1 VTSASPRPGL
11 IERYRERLPFDA
23 GDPVITLGEGST
35 PLVHAPAL
43 SERVGA
49 EVWLKLEGLNPTG
62 SFKDRGMTCAVSA
75 AVREGAK
82 AVICA
87 STGNTSASAAA
98 YAARAGIRCAVLVPD
113 GKIATGKLAQALMHG
128 ARVIVLRGNFDEA
141 LKLVRELA
149 DRHPISLVNSVNQFR
164 LEGQK
169 TASFE
174 IVEALGE
181 ERPLDALCIPV
192 GNAGNITAYWKGFRE
207 LGAAPRMFGFQ
218 AEGAS
223 PLVQGRP
230 VPNPETVASAIR
242 IGNPARWEEAMD
254 AMTSSQ
260 GAVRAV
266 TDAQIL
272 DAYRFLAAREGVFCE
287 PASAASVAGLMTHGA
302 GGAERV
308 ACVLTGHGLKDPST
322 ALDQA
327 GAVVPCE
334 PELAAVE
341 QAVLG

>member
-1 VTSASPRPGL
+1 MAHVWRGVLREYADRLGVTDAST
-11 IERYRERLPFDA
+11 
-23 GDPVITLGEGST
+23 VVTLGEGGT
-35 PLVHAPAL
+35 PLLPAPAL
-43 SERVGA
+43 SRRTGA
-49 EVWLKLEGLNPTG
+49 DVWVKFEGMNPTG
-62 SFKDRGMTCAVSA
+62 SFKDRGMTVAVSRA
-75 AVREGAK
+75 IEHGAK

-174 IVEALGE
+174 IAEALGAE
-181 ERPLDALCIPV
+181 HPLDALCIPV
-192 GNAGNITAYWKGFRE
+192 GNAGNVTAYWKGFRE
-207 LGAAPRMFGFQ
+207 LGLAPRMLGFQ
-218 AEGAS
+218 AAGAA
-223 PLVQGRP
+223 PLVHGTP
-230 VPNPETVASAIR
+230 VASPETVASAIR

-266 TDAQIL
+266 TDEQIL
-272 DAYRFLAAREGVFCE
+272 DAYRFLAAHEGVFCE
-287 PASAASVAGLMTHGA
+287 PASAASVAGLMAHGA

-308 ACVLTGHGLKDPST
+308 ACVLTGHGLKDPGT

-341 QAVLG
+341 EAVLG